1 MASFSPKINAKILF
15 LLTLFIAW
23 GGLVLAQSNSYDVIL
38 KNGRIF
44 DGTGNPWFKADIAIK
59 DGKIDRIGDLESA
72 SASEVID
79 LKGLYVSPGFID
91 IHSHAY
97 GPIALEGGIASDD
110 VRRRQAPN
118 LISQGITTIIGNHDG
133 RSVDEPFDQQLEN
146 LESMGIGVNTG
157 LLVGHNTIR
166 RKALGE
172 NYRRLATES
181 EIMDMRNQVR
191 EAMQEGAFG
200 MSAGLEYVPGRWSNT
215 EEVVA
220 LVKEIVPYNG
230 VYISHQRSEA
240 KTPMLWLPSD
250 ENPNPPTLLDAVEE
264 TIEIG
269 EKTGATVVASHLKS
283 RGSNYW
289 GGSGAAISLVEQARK
304 RGVPIYADQYP
315 YNTSGSDGSTVLI
328 PRWAFDFDEFGI
340 EREEEPDFSLPV
352 KEALQDEE
360 LRETLYKDITHSMKY
375 RGGAERIV
383 VFEYPDSSY
392 IGKNIAELSQMHK
405 ISNVEMVLKLQQD
418 GFKNRP
424 GGVRL
429 RSFSMHQDDLDA
441 IAKTD
446 WTATTTD
453 GMITLPED
461 GPDIHA
467 RYYGTFTRK
476 IHKFALTDGTISVPD
491 AIRSSTSLP
500 AQIMGIQNRGLI
512 EEGYYADIVVFDMN
526 TIQDRSTFFD
536 PHQYSTGIRHV
547 FINGEQAYAGGKF
560 TNALLGKAL
569 TPQNSSL
576 EK

>member
-1 MASFSPKINAKILF
+1 MSLSTKVCSKVLV
-15 LLTLFIAW
+15 LLTFFIAW
-23 GGLVLAQSNSYDVIL
+23 GGLALAQNNSYDVLL

-44 DGTGNPWFKADIAIK
+44 DGAGNPWFKADIAIK
-59 DGKIDRIGDLESA
+59 DGKIDRIGDLENA

-79 LKGLYVSPGFID
+79 LTGLYISPGFID

-97 GPIALEGGIASDD
+97 GPIALKDGIASED
-110 VRRRQAPN
+110 VRRRRAPN

-133 RSVDEPFDQQLEN
+133 RSVDEPFDQQLEK
-146 LESMGIGVNTG
+146 LESIGIGVNTG

-166 RKALGE
+166 RKALGDD
-172 NYRRLATES
+172 YQRLATEV
-181 EIMDMRNQVR
+181 EIENMRSQVR
-191 EAMQEGAFG
+191 KAMEEGAFG

-220 LVKEIVPYNG
+220 LVGEIAPYKG

-250 ENPNPPTLLDAVEE
+250 ENPDPPTLLDAVEE

-269 EKTGATVVASHLKS
+269 ERTGATVVASHLKS

-289 GGSGAAISLVEQARK
+289 GGSGAAISLIEQARK

-328 PRWAFDFDEFGI
+328 PRWAFDFEKFGL
-340 EREEEPDFSLPV
+340 ERGEEPNYNLTV
-352 KEALQDEE
+352 NKALENSE
-360 LRETLYKDITHSMKY
+360 LKKALYKDITHSMKY
-375 RGGAERIV
+375 RGGAERIM

-392 IGKNIAELSQMHK
+392 IGKNIAELAQMHD

-418 GFKNRP
+418 GFKNRR
-424 GGVRL
+424 GGARL
-429 RSFSMHQDDLDA
+429 RSFSMHQNDLDA
-441 IAKTD
+441 IAQTD

-461 GPDIHA
+461 GPDIHT

-476 IHKFALTDGTISVPD
+476 IHKFALTDGTISVAD
-491 AIRSSTSLP
+491 AIRSSSSLP
-500 AQIMGIQNRGLI
+500 AQIMGINNRGLI

-526 TIQDRSTFFD
+526 TIQDRATFFE
-536 PHQYSTGIRHV
+536 PHQHSTGIKHV
-547 FINGEQAYAGGKF
+547 FINGEQAYAEGEF
-560 TNALLGKAL
+560 TNTLSGKAL
-569 TPQNSSL
+569 TPKNSSL